1 MSDDNIIYLIPPGNI
16 RCFITDKLRKDK
28 PEENVRQRWARSLV
42 DENGYSKNDLAIEFP
57 GRMATAKKSA
67 DIVGFKAGGKKQED
81 IIIIE
86 TKREDIRASDKSKGE
101 GQLKSYMAASSS
113 CKYGLWVGKERY
125 AFEKLPDGD
134 IALVSD
140 IPRAGEE
147 KPHRPERKDL
157 QIVHFTDGYEN

>member
-42 DENGYSKNDLAIEFP
+42 DEYGYFKNDLAIEFP
-57 GRMATAKKSA
+57 IRMGTAKKSA
-67 DIVGFKAGGKKQED
+67 DIVVFKAGGTKQED
-81 IIIIE
+81 I
-86 TKREDIRASDKSKGE
+86 KASDKSKGE

-125 AFEKLPDGD
+125 AFEKLPDG
-134 IALVSD
+134 
-140 IPRAGEE
+140 
-147 KPHRPERKDL
+147 
-157 QIVHFTDGYEN
+157 

>member
-42 DENGYSKNDLAIEFP
+42 DEYGYSKNDLAIEFP
-57 GRMATAKKSA
+57 IRMGTAKKSA
-67 DIVGFKAGGKKQED
+67 DIVVFKAGGKKQED
-81 IIIIE
+81 IIIIIE
-86 TKREDIRASDKSKGE
+86 TKREDIKASDKSKGE

-125 AFEKLPDGD
+125 AFEKLPDGWHCTGKRH
-134 IALVSD
+134 
-140 IPRAGEE
+140 PTR
-147 KPHRPERKDL
+147 RRRKAAPSGA
-157 QIVHFTDGYEN
+157 QGFTDCSFH